1 MRQQLDPEIEEYRS
15 RVEARD
21 LVGFRVVLKESDLA
35 IACEGRLEGEA
46 LAALGRHRRD
56 LESYL
61 KEYPEFLCSLEPLSV
76 HPRAPGIVRVMAEA
90 ARRAGVGPMA
100 AVAGAL
106 AEAVGRTLL
115 RRSREVIVENGGDLF
130 CAVRRPRTVVLDA
143 GPSPLSYTLGLRLRP
158 EMGPL
163 GICTSSGTVG
173 GSLSFG
179 RADAV
184 CVVARGAALADAAAT
199 AVGNLVQGAAEIE
212 AGLSR
217 ARAIPGVLGVVI
229 VVGSRLGAW
238 GTIELVEIGA

>member
-1 MRQQLDPEIEEYRS
+1 MSRKLDPEIEEYRS
-15 RVEARD
+15 RAEATD
-21 LVGFRVVLKESDLA
+21 LVSFRVALKESDLA
-35 IACEGRLEGEA
+35 IACEGRLEDEA

-56 LESYL
+56 LEAYVR
-61 KEYPEFLCSLEPLSV
+61 EYPEFLCSLEPLAV
-76 HPRAPGIVRVMAEA
+76 HPRAPRIVRLMAEA
-90 ARRAGVGPMA
+90 GRLAGVGPMA

-106 AEAVGRTLL
+106 ADAVGWALL

-130 CAVRRPRTVVLDA
+130 CAVRRARTVAFEA
-143 GPSPLSYTLGLRLRP
+143 GASPLSLTLGLRIRP

-199 AVGNLVQGAAEIE
+199 AVGNLVQGPADIE
-212 AGLSR
+212 TGL
-217 ARAIPGVLGVVI
+217 ARAKTIPGVRGAVI
-229 VVGSRLGAW
+229 VVGDRLGAR
-238 GTIELVEIGA
+238 GDIELVEI

>member
-1 MRQQLDPEIEEYRS
+1 MSRKLDPEIEEYRS
-15 RVEARD
+15 RAEATD
-21 LVGFRVVLKESDLA
+21 LVSFRVALKESDLA
-35 IACEGRLEGEA
+35 IACEGRLEDEA

-56 LESYL
+56 LEAYVR
-61 KEYPEFLCSLEPLSV
+61 EYPEFLCSLEPLAI
-76 HPRAPGIVRVMAEA
+76 HPRAPRIVRLMAEA
-90 ARRAGVGPMA
+90 GRLAGVGPMA

-106 AEAVGRTLL
+106 ADAVGWALL

-130 CAVRRPRTVVLDA
+130 CAVRRARTVALEA
-143 GPSPLSYTLGLRLRP
+143 GASPLSLTLGLRIRP

-199 AVGNLVQGAAEIE
+199 AVGNLVQGPADIE
-212 AGLSR
+212 AGL
-217 ARAIPGVLGVVI
+217 ARAKTIPGVRGAVI
-229 VVGSRLGAW
+229 VVGDRLGAR
-238 GTIELVEIGA
+238 GDIELVEI